1 MTEHRRLSGGQSRSG
16 GMPTR
21 KLEAYRYA
29 DIDALASVWTSLA
42 APERVEIAA
51 QQRLQQIWLP
61 SGDEVDVRRVE
72 MVVGAEAVVR
82 IFALNNAARYGRYE
96 IDVTMHEGADF
107 ALYGANIGGGEST
120 LEILTTLKHVAPG
133 ATSHQTIRSV
143 LGDKATG
150 SFLGRIE
157 VAREGQQTDA
167 EQSVKAMLLDRGA
180 TANAKP
186 ELEIFADDV
195 KCAHGATVGE
205 LDRNQLYYAA
215 ARGLD
220 PVAARALLL
229 EGFVAGLWDEIEGE
243 DQGIADIARAAL
255 RKVAA

>member
-1 MTEHRRLSGGQSRSG
+1 VTVL
-16 GMPTR
+16 PTR

-29 DIDALASVWTSLA
+29 DIDALTSVWTSLA
-42 APERVEIAA
+42 PAERVEIAA
-51 QQRLQQIWLP
+51 QQMLQQIWLP
-61 SGDEVDVRRVE
+61 SGEEIDIRRVE
-72 MVVGAEAVVR
+72 MIVEAGAVVR
-82 IFALNNAARYGRYE
+82 IFALNHASRYGRFE
-96 IDVTMHEGADF
+96 LDVTMHEGADF
-107 ALYGANIGGGEST
+107 AFYGANIGGGDST
-120 LEILTTLKHVAPG
+120 LEIVTTVRHVGPG

-143 LGDKATG
+143 LGDKSTG

-167 EQSVKAMLLDRGA
+167 EQSVKAMLLNRGA

-205 LDRNQLYYAA
+205 LDRNQLFYAA

-243 DQGIADIARAAL
+243 DQGIADKARETL

>member
-1 MTEHRRLSGGQSRSG
+1 MTAL
-16 GMPTR
+16 PTR
-21 KLEAYRYA
+21 KMEEYRYA
-29 DIDALASVWTSLA
+29 DIDALSSVWASLA

-51 QQRLQQIWLP
+51 QQMLQQIWLP
-61 SGDEVDVRRVE
+61 SGGDVDVRRVE
-72 MVVGAEAVVR
+72 MVLEAGAVAR
-82 IFALNNAARYGRYE
+82 IFALNAAARYGRFE
-96 IDVTMHEGADF
+96 LDVTMHEGADF
-107 ALYGANIGGGEST
+107 AFYGANIGGGDST
-120 LEILTTLKHVAPG
+120 LEIVTTLRHVAPS

-150 SFLGRIE
+150 SFLGKIE

-205 LDRNQLYYAA
+205 LDKNQLFYAA
-215 ARGLD
+215 ARGMD
-220 PVAARALLL
+220 PVTARAMLL
-229 EGFVAGLWDEIEGE
+229 EGFVGGLWDAIEG
-243 DQGIADIARAAL
+243 DDRGIADMARDAL

>member
-1 MTEHRRLSGGQSRSG
+1 MTAL
-16 GMPTR
+16 PTR

-29 DIDALASVWTSLA
+29 DIDALRDVWDGLA
-42 APERVEIAA
+42 QPGRVEIAA

-61 SGDEVDVRRVE
+61 NGEDVEIRRVE
-72 MVVGAEAVVR
+72 MVVEAGAVVR
-82 IFALNNAARYGRYE
+82 IFALNNASRYGRYE

-107 ALYGANIGGGEST
+107 ALYGANIGGGNST
-120 LEILTTLKHVAPG
+120 LEIVTTLKHVAPG
-133 ATSHQTIRSV
+133 ASSHQTIRSV

-205 LDRNQLYYAA
+205 LDKNQLFYAA

-229 EGFVAGLWDEIEGE
+229 EGFVGGLWDEIEGD
-243 DQGIADIARAAL
+243 DQGIAGLARETL

>member
-1 MTEHRRLSGGQSRSG
+1 MTVL
-16 GMPTR
+16 PTR

-42 APERVEIAA
+42 APEQVEIAA
-51 QQRLQQIWLP
+51 QQELQQIWLP
-61 SGDEVDVRRVE
+61 SGEDVDVRRVE
-72 MVVGAEAVVR
+72 MVLEAGAVAR
-82 IFALNNAARYGRYE
+82 IFALNNASRYGRYE
-96 IDVTMHEGADF
+96 LNVTLHEGADF
-107 ALYGANIGGGEST
+107 AFYGANIGGETST
-120 LEILTTLKHVAPG
+120 LEIVTTLRHIAPG

-150 SFLGRIE
+150 SFLGKIE

-205 LDRNQLYYAA
+205 LDRNQLFYAA

-220 PVAARALLL
+220 PVTARALLL
-229 EGFVAGLWDEIEGE
+229 EGFVAGLWGEIDGD
-243 DQGIADIARAAL
+243 DQGIAELARESL
-255 RKVAA
+255 RRVAA

>member
-1 MTEHRRLSGGQSRSG
+1 MTAL
-16 GMPTR
+16 PTR
-21 KLEAYRYA
+21 KMEAYRYA
-29 DIDALASVWTSLA
+29 DIDALSSVWASLA
-42 APERVEIAA
+42 TPERVEIAA
-51 QQRLQQIWLP
+51 QQKLQQIWLP

-72 MVVGAEAVVR
+72 MVLAAGAVAR
-82 IFALNNAARYGRYE
+82 IFALNNAARYGRFE
-96 IDVTMHEGADF
+96 LDVTMHEDADF
-107 ALYGANIGGGEST
+107 VFYGANIGGGDST
-120 LEILTTLKHVAPG
+120 LEIVTTLRHVAPG

-205 LDRNQLYYAA
+205 LDKNQLFYAA
-215 ARGLD
+215 ARGMD
-220 PVAARALLL
+220 PATARALLL
-229 EGFVAGLWDEIEGE
+229 EGFVGGLWDQIEG
-243 DQGIADIARAAL
+243 DDKGIGDMAREAL
-255 RKVAA
+255 RQVAA

>member
-1 MTEHRRLSGGQSRSG
+1 MTAL
-16 GMPTR
+16 PTR

-29 DIDALASVWTSLA
+29 DIDALRDVWDGLA
-42 APERVEIAA
+42 HPGRVEIAA

-61 SGDEVDVRRVE
+61 SGDEIDVRRVE
-72 MVVGAEAVVR
+72 MVVEAGAVVR
-82 IFALNNAARYGRYE
+82 IFALNNAPRYGRYE
-96 IDVTMHEGADF
+96 IDVTMQEGADF
-107 ALYGANIGGGEST
+107 ALFGANIGGGKST
-120 LEILTTLKHVAPG
+120 LEIVTTLKHIAPG
-133 ATSHQTIRSV
+133 ATSHQTVRSV
-143 LGDKATG
+143 LGDTATG

-205 LDRNQLYYAA
+205 LDKNQLFYAA

-220 PVAARALLL
+220 PIAARALLL
-229 EGFVAGLWDEIEGE
+229 EGFVAGLWDEIEGD
-243 DQGIADIARAAL
+243 DQGIAELARKAL

>member
-1 MTEHRRLSGGQSRSG
+1 MTAL
-16 GMPTR
+16 PTR

-29 DIDALASVWTSLA
+29 DIDALRDVWDGLA
-42 APERVEIAA
+42 QPSQVEIAA
-51 QQRLQQIWLP
+51 QQKLQQIWLP
-61 SGDEVDVRRVE
+61 SGDDVEVRRVE
-72 MVVGAEAVVR
+72 MVLKAGAVAR
-82 IFALNNAARYGRYE
+82 IFVLNNASRYGRIE
-96 IDVTMHEGADF
+96 LDVTLHEGSDF
-107 ALYGANIGGGEST
+107 ALHGANIGGGNST
-120 LEILTTLKHVAPG
+120 LEIVTTLKHIAPG
-133 ATSHQTIRSV
+133 ATSRQTIRSV

-205 LDRNQLYYAA
+205 LDKNQLFYAA

-220 PVAARALLL
+220 PASARALLL
-229 EGFVAGLWDEIEGE
+229 EGFVGGLWDDIDG
-243 DQGIADIARAAL
+243 DDLGIRDAARAAL
-255 RKVAA
+255 KRVA